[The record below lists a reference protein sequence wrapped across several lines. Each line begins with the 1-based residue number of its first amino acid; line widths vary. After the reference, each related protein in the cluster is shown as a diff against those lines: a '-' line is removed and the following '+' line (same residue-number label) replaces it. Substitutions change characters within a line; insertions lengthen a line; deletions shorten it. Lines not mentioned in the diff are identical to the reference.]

1 MSPCRQGG
9 ATSTSLTG
17 ISPGAAAFF
26 DHRSPAPLFVNALY
40 CVELREAC
48 SPIPKRYGLCGMAER
63 GGDGTVRTFE

>member
-17 ISPGAAAFF
+17 ISPGAAASC
-26 DHRSPAPLFVNALY
+26 DHRSPDLLLINALQRMQ
-40 CVELREAC
+40 LREAC

-63 GGDGTVRTFE
+63 GGDDTVRTFE